1 MIILANRKNRVP
13 SHKILKNLILKSAV
27 SSPIDIDNCNS
38 WAQEVGCHS
47 SSDSVASL
55 DFLGSFECKGKTVKD
70 HFRTL
75 C

>member
-1 MIILANRKNRVP
+1 MIIVANRKNRVP
-13 SHKILKNLILKSAV
+13 THKILKNLILKSAV

-38 WAQEVGCHS
+38 WAQDVGCDS

-55 DFLGSFECKGKTVKD
+55 DFLARFECNEKTIKD